1 MVKQIFLTI
10 EICTMFCEGNNDL
23 WLMMKG
29 YFLLKVVLVC
39 FYYEDEM
46 PLLQLQKTHSDDEA
60 VFEVYWKVA
69 EKEGTYVYNV
79 YQNWVLHVVS
89 ICYISECAL
98 QAPYSHHSLHPS
110 LNLSI
115 CHLFFWG
122 ILTCTYLLA
131 QPGLYFTCIVPLG
144 KECGMILNKS

>member
-1 MVKQIFLTI
+1 MINDERIFLVKGCVGMLLSWRWNT
-10 EICTMFCEGNNDL
+10 TSPVTKDSFRWWSSL
-23 WLMMKG
+23 WS
-29 YFLLKVVLVC
+29 LLKSC
-39 FYYEDEM
+39 WERRY
-46 PLLQLQKTHSDDEA
+46 KC
-60 VFEVYWKVA
+60 
-69 EKEGTYVYNV
+69 V
-79 YQNWVLHVVS
+79 YQNWVLHLVS

-122 ILTCTYLLA
+122 IPVLTCTYLLA